1 MSDEQ
6 VKRGRLEWDF
16 QIARSHRS
24 LQMWRLLAL
33 VMSASTLLLI
43 WYAGSYIQKPKLVPY
58 VVEVQGDQITFKGLV
73 KPTPLTVTDAAVI
86 HYLRRFITD
95 LVSVST
101 DPVVLKDN
109 LRDTYTI
116 ATPQAQGEITR
127 MIVKADPFKASS
139 DGEHVDVRFTEFVKQ
154 AEHTWHVEW
163 IEEEWQGSEL
173 KAEPAMAGTFTY
185 VTNLPTSEQEAESN
199 PFGLYID
206 EFFIAPR
213 SAQ

>member
-1 MSDEQ
+1 MSDKQ
-6 VKRGRLEWDF
+6 LRRSRVEWDF

-24 LQMWRLLAL
+24 LMMWRSLAL
-33 VMSASTLLLI
+33 LMSAATVLLI
-43 WYAGSYIQKPKLVPY
+43 WYAGSYLREPKLVPY
-58 VVEVQGDQITFKGLV
+58 VVEVTGNQIAFKGVV

-86 HYLRRFITD
+86 HYLKRFITD

-101 DPVVLKDN
+101 DPVVLKTN

-116 ATPQAQGEITR
+116 ATPQAQAQITR
-127 MIVKADPFKASS
+127 YILKSNPFKASAA
-139 DGEHVDVRFTEFVKQ
+139 GEHVDVRFTEFVKQ

-163 IEEEWQGSEL
+163 VEERWVAGSL
-173 KAEPAMAGTFTY
+173 KAEPAMVGTFTY
-185 VTNLPTSEQEAESN
+185 TTSLPTTEKEAEDN
-199 PFGLYID
+199 PFGLFVD